1 MKTKLIENN
10 SNDLVVFLTGWGCD
24 DNQFKNFS
32 SSKNLLLCW
41 DYSTLDFEFDFSKY
55 NKVSL
60 LTYSAGVLIACLLQ
74 DKFPEFDKKV
84 AVNGNP
90 LMTDKKFGISKTIID
105 LMLNLNLDNC
115 MEFIS
120 TYLIYDNQELKKFLA
135 IPSYRPFE
143 SSKQEIIK
151 LQEYCNLK
159 FEPME
164 FDKVILSDSD
174 KVFNPNTQKEY
185 FKDKFVL
192 LKNAAHHTPFLRF
205 SSVDE
210 LFSLK
215 EN

>member
-60 LTYSAGVLIACLLQ
+60 LAYSAGVLVACLLQ
-74 DKFPEFDKKV
+74 DKFPKFDKKV

-90 LMTDKKFGISKTIID
+90 FMIDKKFGMSKKTIDI
-105 LMLNLNLDNC
+105 LLNLNLDNC

-120 TYLIYDNQELKKFLA
+120 TYLVYDKQELKIFLA
-135 IPSYRPFE
+135 TPSYRPFE
-143 SSKQEIIK
+143 SSKQELIK

-159 FEPME
+159 YKPIE
-164 FDKVILSDSD
+164 FDKVILSDTD
-174 KVFNPNTQKEY
+174 KVFNPGTQQEY
-185 FKDKFVL
+185 FKDKYVL
-192 LKNAAHHTPFLRF
+192 LKNSAHHTPFLRF
-205 SSVDE
+205 NSTDE
-210 LFSLK
+210 MFRL
-215 EN
+215 

>member
-41 DYSTLDFEFDFSKY
+41 DYCTLDFEFDFSKY
-55 NKVSL
+55 NRVSL
-60 LTYSAGVLIACLLQ
+60 LAYSAGVLVACLLKE
-74 DKFPEFDKKV
+74 KFPKFDKTV

-90 LMTDKKFGISKTIID
+90 LMIDAKFGIDKNITD

-115 MEFIS
+115 MDFIS
-120 TYLIYDNQELKKFLA
+120 TYLVYDKQELEKFLST
-135 IPSYRPFE
+135 PSYRPFE
-143 SSKQEIIK
+143 SSKHELLK

-159 FEPME
+159 
-164 FDKVILSDSD
+164 I
-174 KVFNPNTQKEY
+174 FNPLTQQEY
-185 FKDKFVL
+185 FKDKYVL
-192 LKNAAHHTPFLRF
+192 LKKASHHTPFLRF
-205 SSVDE
+205 SSTDE

-215 EN
+215 

>member
-1 MKTKLIENN
+1 MLKIKFKQMKTKLIENN

-24 DNQFKNFS
+24 DNQFKNFH

-60 LTYSAGVLIACLLQ
+60 LAYSAGVLIACLLQ

-84 AVNGNP
+84 
-90 LMTDKKFGISKTIID
+90 D

-115 MEFIS
+115 MDFIS
-120 TYLIYDNQELKKFLA
+120 TYLVRDEQELKMFLST
-135 IPSYRPFE
+135 PSYRPFE
-143 SSKQEIIK
+143 SSKLEIIK

-159 FEPME
+159 FTPIE
-164 FDKVILSDSD
+164 FDKVILSDND
-174 KVFNPNTQKEY
+174 KVFNPATQQEY

-192 LKNAAHHTPFLRF
+192 LKNASHHTPFLRF
-205 SSVDE
+205 SFTDE
-210 LFSLK
+210 LFTINIRSL
-215 EN
+215 

>member
-1 MKTKLIENN
+1 MKTKLIKNN

-24 DNQFKNFS
+24 YNQFKNFS

-41 DYSTLDFEFDFSKY
+41 DYSILDFEFDFSKY

-74 DKFPEFDKKV
+74 DKFPKFDKKV

-90 LMTDKKFGISKTIID
+90 LMTDKKFGISSKIID

-115 MEFIS
+115 MDFIS
-120 TYLIYDNQELKKFLA
+120 TYLVYDEQELKKFLA
-135 IPSYRPFE
+135 TPSYRPFE
-143 SSKQEIIK
+143 SSKQELIK

-159 FEPME
+159 FTPIE
-164 FDKVILSDSD
+164 FDKVILSDND
-174 KVFNPNTQKEY
+174 KVFSPLTQQEY

-192 LKNAAHHTPFLRF
+192 LKNSSHYTPFLRF
-205 SSVDE
+205 SSTDE
-210 LFSLK
+210 LFRL
-215 EN
+215 

>member
-24 DNQFKNFS
+24 DNQFKNFY

-60 LTYSAGVLIACLLQ
+60 LAYSAGVLIACLLQ
-74 DKFPEFDKKV
+74 NKFPKFDKSV

-90 LMTDKKFGISKTIID
+90 LMLDTKFGINNKIIN

-120 TYLIYDNQELKKFLA
+120 TYIVYGKQELEKFLTT
-135 IPSYRPFE
+135 PSCRPFE
-143 SSKQEIIK
+143 SSKQELIK

-159 FEPME
+159 FKPIE
-164 FDKVILSDSD
+164 FDKAILSDND
-174 KVFNPNTQKEY
+174 KIFNPKTQQEY
-185 FKDKFVL
+185 FKNKFVL
-192 LKNAAHHTPFLRF
+192 LKNASHHTPFIRF
-205 SSVDE
+205 SSTE
-210 LFSLK
+210 EIFSLK
-215 EN
+215 EE

>member
-41 DYSTLDFEFDFSKY
+41 DYCTLDFEFDFSKY

-60 LTYSAGVLIACLLQ
+60 LTYSAGVLTACLLQ

-90 LMTDKKFGISKTIID
+90 LMTDKKFGISKKIID

-115 MEFIS
+115 MDFIS
-120 TYLIYDNQELKKFLA
+120 TYLVHDEQEMKKFLST
-135 IPSYRPFE
+135 PSYRPFE
-143 SSKQEIIK
+143 SSKQELIK

-159 FEPME
+159 FKPVD
-164 FDKVILSDSD
+164 FDKVILSDND
-174 KVFNPNTQKEY
+174 KVFNPATQQEY
-185 FKDKFVL
+185 FKGNFVL
-192 LKNAAHHTPFLRF
+192 LKNASHHTPFLRF

-210 LFSLK
+210 IFNL
-215 EN
+215 